1 MSKPDKKAIRIFTLK
16 LAIAF
21 NTKML
26 ATVASGADP
35 KTEARLAAD
44 KAELAKLMEE
54 RVAA

>member
-21 NTKML
+21 NERML
-26 ATVASGADP
+26 ATVAPGADK

-44 KAELAKLMEE
+44 KAEFASLTAEQ
-54 RVAA
+54 VAA